1 MSQTPL
7 DSDAPVAKRDDGSFS
22 DSRSRLF
29 QMIEEGKS
37 WSGHERNCAFLNT
50 GGDRFATIS
59 AVSGF
64 DFLDDARG
72 LALTDWDH
80 DGDLDLWITN
90 RTAPR
95 VRVLRNDTPSG
106 NHFLSVRLRG
116 TSSNR
121 DAIGARAELTIEGE
135 DGQRK
140 LIKTVR
146 AGEGFLAQSSKWL
159 HFGLGDDAGPAQ
171 LSVRWPGGK
180 VEQFTDLAVDARYAV
195 VEGSGTAEVSPLPPR
210 DVRLAASE
218 PTLPAVTL
226 QAAAPLPVPL
236 PLPPLEYESFD
247 GDPDTLAGP
256 RDRPLLLNLWASWC
270 LPCARELAEFTQ
282 RSDELSAAGLDIL
295 ALSVD
300 GLGGEQT
307 TTPQDARQALAKWK
321 FPFASGVATIGML
334 DKLQIVHNQL
344 FAMHRPL
351 PVPTSLLIDTDGRLA
366 AIYKGPVEVEQL
378 LADVEQLSRGGDAWR
393 QAALPYSGRWYYFPQ
408 ESLMPLVDKLF
419 DRDYTNEAIDYAL
432 QNKPR
437 LAGDPN
443 FTSMLHRVGQ
453 LLAQRGDFDTAIEQF
468 EEALTV
474 NAEDFEA
481 YNNLGV
487 TLRLQK
493 KTEEAIEQFRRAI
506 ELNPE
511 DADVRMNLASAL
523 QLLGQPAE
531 AIEQVRRAASLAPSR
546 ADLHNALGI
555 FLARQQQWDAAIAAF
570 SEAVAQSPDTAAF
583 KQNLAAARAEKAS
596 SGAP

>member
-7 DSDAPVAKRDDGSFS
+7 EASTPAAEKDDGSFI
-22 DSRSRLF
+22 DSRKQLF
-29 QMIEEGKS
+29 QMILDGKS
-37 WSGHERNCAFLNT
+37 WSGRERNCCYLNT
-50 GGDRFATIS
+50 GGGRFANIS

-64 DFLDDARG
+64 DYLDDARG
-72 LALTDWDH
+72 LALVDWDH

-116 TSSNR
+116 TASNR

-226 QAAAPLPVPL
+226 QAAAPLPIPL

-256 RDRPLLLNLWASWC
+256 RDKPLLVNLWASWWSSAR
-270 LPCARELAEFTQ
+270 PC
-282 RSDELSAAGLDIL
+282 
-295 ALSVD
+295 
-300 GLGGEQT
+300 
-307 TTPQDARQALAKWK
+307 P
-321 FPFASGVATIGML
+321 
-334 DKLQIVHNQL
+334 
-344 FAMHRPL
+344 
-351 PVPTSLLIDTDGRLA
+351 
-366 AIYKGPVEVEQL
+366 
-378 LADVEQLSRGGDAWR
+378 
-393 QAALPYSGRWYYFPQ
+393 
-408 ESLMPLVDKLF
+408 
-419 DRDYTNEAIDYAL
+419 
-432 QNKPR
+432 
-437 LAGDPN
+437 
-443 FTSMLHRVGQ
+443 
-453 LLAQRGDFDTAIEQF
+453 
-468 EEALTV
+468 
-474 NAEDFEA
+474 
-481 YNNLGV
+481 
-487 TLRLQK
+487 
-493 KTEEAIEQFRRAI
+493 
-506 ELNPE
+506 
-511 DADVRMNLASAL
+511 
-523 QLLGQPAE
+523 
-531 AIEQVRRAASLAPSR
+531 
-546 ADLHNALGI
+546 
-555 FLARQQQWDAAIAAF
+555 
-570 SEAVAQSPDTAAF
+570 
-583 KQNLAAARAEKAS
+583 
-596 SGAP
+596 